1 MSVTLFFGAFTGAL
15 LGFATRNQRFSIC
28 KYLFG
33 QHPTAAKSI
42 GWAVLFVM
50 VLIPTLALSG
60 VITIGCTSFF
70 WGGCFIISLIIGFF
84 MTSCLM
90 MDETPQEQS

>member
-1 MSVTLFFGAFTGAL
+1 MSVTLFFGAFAGGL
-15 LGFATRNQRFSIC
+15 LGFAARNQRFSIC

-33 QHPTAAKSI
+33 QHPTAAKSL
-42 GWAVLFVM
+42 GWALL
-50 VLIPTLALSG
+50 LIAVVVPTLALSG

-70 WGGCFIISLIIGFF
+70 WGGCFVFSFIIGFF